1 MDASLSGLGLQQIID
16 RLLAKGG
23 EEMPHA
29 TAGIGADELTPLGLA
44 NDIDRLEAWLDT
56 QGIAALDMDKRTRAA
71 YMIGGIAWSVC
82 VWIAA
87 FELTGQPALHR
98 VGIRQE
104 RYWWH
109 GESESREYVR
119 YPIAI
124 ETEPGPADSRK
135 TIEDLFAPLI
145 AATMVT
151 SGLSS
156 GAQWRLVSDSV
167 AQAFQHVGE
176 QLGMAAQAREIA
188 TAILSEGRLN
198 NGKTSF
204 VEIPLARSTHWYV
217 SRGGC
222 CRYYTTRGGE
232 YCSSCVLRKRDEQI
246 QRYRDYFESIQTSE

>member
-1 MDASLSGLGLQQIID
+1 MDASLSGPGLQQIID
-16 RLLAKGG
+16 GLLAKGG
-23 EEMPHA
+23 DMPHA
-29 TAGIGADELTPLGLA
+29 VAGIGEDMLTPDALA
-44 NDIDRLEAWLDT
+44 GDIDRLEAWLET
-56 QGIAALDMDKRTRAA
+56 QGIAAVDMDKRTRAA
-71 YMIGGIAWSVC
+71 YLIGGIAWSVC
-82 VWIAA
+82 VWLAA
-87 FELTGQPALHR
+87 FELTARPGPSR

-109 GESESREYVR
+109 GESESHEYVR

-124 ETEPGPADSRK
+124 ETEPGPADPRK

-151 SGLSS
+151 SGLSA

-176 QLGMAAQAREIA
+176 QLGLAERGREIA
-188 TAILSEGRLN
+188 TAILAEGRLN

-204 VEIPLARSTHWYV
+204 VEIPLGHATHWYV

-222 CRYYTTRGGE
+222 CRYYTTQGGE
-232 YCSSCVLRKRDEQI
+232 YCSSCVLRKREDQI
-246 QRYRDYFESIQTSE
+246 ARYREYYESIQTLE